1 MVNDI
6 SITLIRIHG
15 IPEDSSLEILYS
27 DQKSKIS
34 IGETSILSSPI
45 SPHAVLFNVIHENS
59 NVASSTVA
67 LSRISSL
74 RSRSIWVQCKDLSDT
89 GKKIQI
95 KISVLTSA
103 TDQDSSDC
111 PYLELLASGNAENCL
126 ANLQRNNQTAEKKSL
141 KVNFEPDAP
150 PRLGVEVKTY
160 EAASLAELD
169 VARLESIGGDQ
180 IKKNVRILNEENK
193 KLGINSLG
201 EHREEMKEQ
210 VNSRVAQ
217 EEECE
222 KFTENTI
229 LEITELLAQLGE
241 IEAQRNT
248 LAAEVIEEENHRR
261 ENQIEIDVLQ
271 GQLGGLN
278 REILKLKAQRV
289 RFRDI
294 ENLLDS
300 SRKFYAENLKNKEIL
315 ESKFDNS
322 LRSADSVRQNS
333 ANVVLKLEQDEEY
346 YKQKLSILLATE
358 QPLTDQNK
366 LLKSTISELKIKLS
380 LHSAESVSDSSVS
393 SNERYSKLSLLQELQ
408 NISFQHD
415 QESKLKMKSALQQKE
430 ASHSSLINLYRALEA
445 QCSSNLDKQLDVYLN
460 SNELIYLEQ
469 TCCIQGDISN
479 LTESLS
485 KLPKFHNNANKSALK
500 YLDSTS
506 SYMLR
511 ETEGIREQCCKIN
524 SIMDSVAD
532 KDSECDRV
540 RAVMGE
546 IKERHPPFIPKL
558 DDPVDV
564 ALFEFIKSCEMP
576 IPIPFTREESGVY
589 LFGTKRIFLKLENGN
604 IVIRIGG
611 GYTTILNFIEIYTPI
626 ELERQEDTI
635 EEACP
640 QLKTTLARF
649 SQSPQKGMSPQRAA
663 RILQGSVE
671 VQATG
676 TSFKPASPYRRTPV
690 KK

>member
-1 MVNDI
+1 MVKDI
-6 SITLIRIHG
+6 SITLVRIHG
-15 IPEDSSLEILYS
+15 VPENSSLEILYS

-34 IGETSILSSPI
+34 LGETSRLSSNI
-45 SPHAVLFNVIHENS
+45 SPHTVVFNVIHENS

-67 LSRISSL
+67 VSRISSPRE
-74 RSRSIWVQCKDLSDT
+74 RSVWVQCKDLSQT

-95 KISVLTSA
+95 KISVLA
-103 TDQDSSDC
+103 CITDQDSSDC
-111 PYLELLASGNAENCL
+111 PYLELFASGKVENYL
-126 ANLQRNNQTAEKKSL
+126 VNLQRNIQSTEKKSL
-141 KVNFEPDAP
+141 KINFEPDAP

-160 EAASLAELD
+160 EASSLAELD
-169 VARLESIGGDQ
+169 TARMESIGGDQ

-193 KLGINSLG
+193 KLGMNSLS
-201 EHREEMKEQ
+201 EHREELKEQ
-210 VNSRVAQ
+210 VSSRVAQ
-217 EEECE
+217 EGEYER
-222 KFTENTI
+222 FTENTI
-229 LEITELLAQLGE
+229 AEISELLAQLGQ
-241 IEAQRNT
+241 IEAERNGI
-248 LAAEVIEEENHRR
+248 AAGIIQEENKRR
-261 ENQIEIDVLQ
+261 ENHIEIDVLR
-271 GQLGGLN
+271 GQLGELN
-278 REILKLKAQRV
+278 RETLRLKAQRV

-300 SRKFYAENLKNKEIL
+300 SRKFYAENLTNKEIL
-315 ESKFDNS
+315 ERKFDQS
-322 LRSADSVRQNS
+322 LKSADSVRQNS
-333 ANVVLKLEQDEEY
+333 AQVIAKLEQDENFY
-346 YKQKLSILLATE
+346 QKKLSALLETE
-358 QPLTDQNK
+358 QTLTDQNQ
-366 LLKSTISELKIKLS
+366 LLKSAISELKIKLS
-380 LHSAESVSDSSVS
+380 LHSAEAASDSSAS
-393 SNERYSKLSLLQELQ
+393 ANKRYSKLSLLQDLQ
-408 NISFQHD
+408 NTSFQHD

-430 ASHSSLINLYRALEA
+430 DSHSSLISLYRTLES
-445 QCSSNLDKQLDVYLN
+445 QHSTNLSNHLELFLN

-485 KLPKFHNNANKSALK
+485 KLPKFHNAANKSALK

-506 SYMLR
+506 SYMLK
-511 ETEGIREQCCKIN
+511 ETEGIRDQCCKIN
-524 SIMDSVAD
+524 VIMDSVAD

-576 IPIPFTREESGVY
+576 IPIPFTREEPGVY
-589 LFGTKRIFLKLENGN
+589 LFGTKKVFLKLENGN

-611 GYTTILNFIEIYTPI
+611 GYTNILNFIEIYTPI
-626 ELERQEDTI
+626 ELERQEDVI

-649 SQSPQKGMSPQRAA
+649 TQSPQKGMSPQRAA

-676 TSFKPASPYRRTPV
+676 TSFKPASPYRKTPV

>member
-1 MVNDI
+1 MVKDI
-6 SITLIRIHG
+6 SITLVRIHG
-15 IPEDSSLEILYS
+15 VPENSSLEILYS

-34 IGETSILSSPI
+34 LGETSRLSSNI
-45 SPHAVLFNVIHENS
+45 SPHTVVFNVIHENS

-67 LSRISSL
+67 VSRISSPRE
-74 RSRSIWVQCKDLSDT
+74 RSVWVQCKDLSQT

-95 KISVLTSA
+95 KISVLA
-103 TDQDSSDC
+103 CITDQDSSDC
-111 PYLELLASGNAENCL
+111 PYLELFASGKVENYL
-126 ANLQRNNQTAEKKSL
+126 VNLQRNIQSTEKKSL
-141 KVNFEPDAP
+141 KINFEPDAP

-160 EAASLAELD
+160 EASSLAELD
-169 VARLESIGGDQ
+169 TARMESIGGDQ

-193 KLGINSLG
+193 KLGMNSLS
-201 EHREEMKEQ
+201 EHREELKEQ
-210 VNSRVAQ
+210 VSSRVAQ
-217 EEECE
+217 EGEYER
-222 KFTENTI
+222 FTENTI
-229 LEITELLAQLGE
+229 AEISELLAQLGQ
-241 IEAQRNT
+241 IEAERNG
-248 LAAEVIEEENHRR
+248 LAAGIIQEENKRR
-261 ENQIEIDVLQ
+261 ANHIEIDVLK
-271 GQLGGLN
+271 GQLGELN
-278 REILKLKAQRV
+278 RETLRLKAQRV

-300 SRKFYAENLKNKEIL
+300 SRKFYAENLTNKEIL
-315 ESKFDNS
+315 ERKFDQS
-322 LRSADSVRQNS
+322 LKSADSVRQNS
-333 ANVVLKLEQDEEY
+333 AQVIAKLEQDENFY
-346 YKQKLSILLATE
+346 QKKLSALLETE
-358 QPLTDQNK
+358 QTLTDQNQ
-366 LLKSTISELKIKLS
+366 LLKSAISELKIKLS
-380 LHSAESVSDSSVS
+380 LHSAEAASDSSAS
-393 SNERYSKLSLLQELQ
+393 ANKRYSKLSLLQDLQ
-408 NISFQHD
+408 NTSFQHD

-430 ASHSSLINLYRALEA
+430 DSHSSLISLYRTLES
-445 QCSSNLDKQLDVYLN
+445 QHSTNLSSHLELFLN

-485 KLPKFHNNANKSALK
+485 KLPKFHNAANKSALK

-506 SYMLR
+506 SYMLK
-511 ETEGIREQCCKIN
+511 ETEGIRDQCCKIN
-524 SIMDSVAD
+524 VIMDSVAD

-576 IPIPFTREESGVY
+576 IPIPFTREEPGVY
-589 LFGTKRIFLKLENGN
+589 LFGTKKVFLKLENGN

-611 GYTTILNFIEIYTPI
+611 GYTNILNFIEIYTPI
-626 ELERQEDTI
+626 ELERQEDVI

-649 SQSPQKGMSPQRAA
+649 TQSPQKGMSPQRAA

-676 TSFKPASPYRRTPV
+676 TSFKPASPYRKTPV